1 MAAWISTKKCK
12 MNVGTAKQV
21 RNARICKA
29 LLTVARHLHKK
40 DLSTWVANCGRGVSR
55 TMGPVIYLR
64 KLGAVIK
71 MNKKEMSRRPGGLD
85 LTKAGATGQHRL
97 ASSEA
102 ELKFLRDQVAI
113 T

>member
-1 MAAWISTKKCK
+1 
-12 MNVGTAKQV
+12 
-21 RNARICKA
+21 
-29 LLTVARHLHKK
+29 
-40 DLSTWVANCGRGVSR
+40 
-55 TMGPVIYLR
+55 MGPVIYLR